1 MSKPIF
7 GKRKSFF
14 GALIPPALE
23 EDGKKRFSASENN
36 FLEPLSLHQGTGS
49 GGRWLRNDFRQA
61 RITLWSPYPS
71 TRHRLWRKMVKHD
84 FRQAKITLWAFTPR
98 RHQLWR
104 KMEKKNDFR
113 QAKITFWSPYP
124 STRHRLWRKMIKKDF
139 RQAKISFSTP
149 SRAASAN
156 HFLEPLPLHKAPA
169 LEENPYPSTLH
180 QLWRKT
186 VKKKRFSASVNPF

>member
-71 TRHRLWRKMVKHD
+71 TRHRLWRKM
-84 FRQAKITLWAFTPR
+84 
-98 RHQLWR
+98 
-104 KMEKKNDFR
+104 
-113 QAKITFWSPYP
+113 
-124 STRHRLWRKMIKKDF
+124 IKKDF

-149 SRAASAN
+149 SRAASEN